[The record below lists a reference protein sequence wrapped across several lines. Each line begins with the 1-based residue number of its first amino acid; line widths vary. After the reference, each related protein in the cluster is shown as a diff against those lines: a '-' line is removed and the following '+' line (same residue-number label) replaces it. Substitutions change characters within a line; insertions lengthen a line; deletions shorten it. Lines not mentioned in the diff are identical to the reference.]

1 MRSVRAVCTDRTRYH
16 HPQCGSAAAL
26 HAIGMDGI
34 RYAEYRLSGESHRQL
49 RRALHP
55 HGGAACDRRVAL
67 AEDRSCTG
75 VDSGNRDSEQDGPAR
90 RVSSRLIQ
98 TTSQRYLAIK
108 PNGIPL
114 VSENYDC
121 GILRKVGFTSTIP
134 FGRTTPELNPGLL
147 PDVRHYRQC
156 RD

>member
-90 RVSSRLIQ
+90 GVSSRLIQ
-98 TTSQRYLAIK
+98 TTSQRYLIK
-108 PNGIPL
+108 PNGIQP

-121 GILRKVGFTSTIP
+121 GILESLRLHINDTFWSHNA
-134 FGRTTPELNPGLL
+134 RTEPRLTA
-147 PDVRHYRQC
+147 
-156 RD
+156 